1 MAIQQ
6 EHPVPIDISDEL
18 RTSFMDYAMSVIISR
33 ALPDVRDGL
42 KPVHRR
48 ILVTMRDLNLTATRA
63 YRKCAKIAGDVSGNY
78 HPHGESVVYPSLV
91 RMAQDF
97 SLRYPLIDGQGNFG
111 CFTGDTKIKLL
122 DRTEKSFAELAEL
135 GPDVVFHIYSV
146 DRNGRIVVGEGR
158 NARITRQKARIIE
171 LTLDNGEKI
180 RCTPDHRFLLRSG
193 TYKQAQ
199 DLTLEDGLMP
209 GYFDIAV
216 TKDGLNEC
224 LQVYQPASGG
234 YEFVH
239 YLADGFDAND
249 DPPEPVFSLPRGEH
263 RGEGPF
269 PYAGETLTLTLS
281 PREREQEDIWHES
294 PGVTQ
299 KYSRCVVSIEWLDE
313 TADVYDITVD
323 EHHNFL
329 LASGVFVH
337 NSIDGDPPAAM
348 RYTEARMTRIGE
360 EMLRDITKNTV
371 DYAQNYDGTREEPVV
386 LPSAIPNLL
395 VNGSSGIAVG
405 MATNIPPHNLA
416 EVVDALLLQLE
427 RPECLLQELIELLP
441 GPDFPTG
448 GTIHGHQGIR
458 DAYRTGRGFLQLRA
472 RCTVEE
478 SKRQDR
484 ESIIVTE
491 IPYQV
496 NKTKLLERI
505 AEMVRAKKIEGVADL
520 RDESDREGMRI
531 VLDLKRDAMPQVV
544 LNQLYANT
552 QLQSTFGVI
561 MLALVDNEPR
571 VLPLKDMLSYFLEHR
586 REVIVRRTHY
596 DLERAREREHI
607 LAGLMVALDH
617 LDPVIQ
623 LIRGASSPAEARQE
637 LMTRL
642 ALSETQAQAILD
654 LRLQRLTGLERDKIL
669 QEHTELLETVQEFEA
684 ILSSEAR
691 IQEIIKDEL
700 LELKEQYGDARR
712 TDIIEAEEEINRE
725 DLIVEEDMVVTMSH
739 GGYIKRQPI
748 SLYESQR
755 RGGKG
760 KMAMQTHEE
769 DFVEQHYVASTHDY
783 LLFFTNIAKV
793 HWLKVYE
800 IPQAGRTAK
809 GRAAV
814 NLLQLQPG
822 EQISTVVPIRRFEVD
837 RYLIMATKK
846 GIVKKTELTA
856 YGNPRQGGIIAVTLD
871 DDDEL
876 IRVGV
881 THGDQDIFLGTRQGY
896 SLRFNETDARP
907 IGRTARGVIGIRLE
921 EGDEVIGMEV
931 LSPGST
937 ILTVSAGG
945 YGKRTSETEYRV
957 QGRGGKGLINLNV
970 TAKTGPVVGVRQVFD
985 DDDVMVMSDQGNLVR
1000 LSVADVRRIGR
1011 NTQGVRLIN
1020 LTPEQRLI
1028 GVVRI
1033 AEDNARPATDAG
1045 VASAELDTDAEALT
1059 DTLEPGDEPED
1070 GPDAESYN

>member
-48 ILVTMRDLNLTATRA
+48 ILVTMRDLNLLATRG

-78 HPHGESVVYPSLV
+78 HPHGEGVVYPSLV

-111 CFTGDTKIKLL
+111 
-122 DRTEKSFAELAEL
+122 
-135 GPDVVFHIYSV
+135 SV
-146 DRNGRIVVGEGR
+146 
-158 NARITRQKARIIE
+158 
-171 LTLDNGEKI
+171 
-180 RCTPDHRFLLRSG
+180 
-193 TYKQAQ
+193 
-199 DLTLEDGLMP
+199 
-209 GYFDIAV
+209 
-216 TKDGLNEC
+216 
-224 LQVYQPASGG
+224 
-234 YEFVH
+234 
-239 YLADGFDAND
+239 
-249 DPPEPVFSLPRGEH
+249 
-263 RGEGPF
+263 
-269 PYAGETLTLTLS
+269 
-281 PREREQEDIWHES
+281 
-294 PGVTQ
+294 
-299 KYSRCVVSIEWLDE
+299 
-313 TADVYDITVD
+313 
-323 EHHNFL
+323 
-329 LASGVFVH
+329 
-337 NSIDGDPPAAM
+337 DGDPPAAM
-348 RYTEARMTRIGE
+348 RYTEARMTRLGE

-371 DYAQNYDGTREEPVV
+371 DYAPNYDGTRDEPVV

-416 EVVDALLLQLE
+416 EVVDALILQLE
-427 RPECLLQELIELLP
+427 RPECTLGELLQYLP

-448 GTIHGHQGIR
+448 GTIHGRHGIME
-458 DAYRTGRGFLQLRA
+458 AYRTGRGFLQLRA

-491 IPYQV
+491 IPYQL

-505 AEMVRAKKIEGVADL
+505 AEMVRAKKVEGIADL

-531 VLDLKRDAMPQVV
+531 VMDLKRDAVPQVV

-571 VLPLKDMLSYFLEHR
+571 VLPLKELLRHFLEHR
-586 REVIVRRTHY
+586 YEVIIRRTHY

-607 LAGLMVALDH
+607 LRGLMVALDH
-617 LDPVIQ
+617 LDEVIH
-623 LIRGASSPAEARQE
+623 LIRSAPSPAEARQA
-637 LMTRL
+637 LITRL
-642 ALSETQAQAILD
+642 SLSETQAQAILD

-669 QEHTELLETVQEFEA
+669 QEHTELLTTIQEYESILGSET
-684 ILSSEAR
+684 R
-691 IQEIIKDEL
+691 IQRIIKDEL
-700 LELKEQYGDARR
+700 LALKEQYGDPRR
-712 TDIIEAEEEINRE
+712 TEIVEAEEEINIE
-725 DLIVEEDMVVTMSH
+725 DLIAEEDMVVTKSH

-748 SLYESQR
+748 SLYQSQR

-760 KMAMQTHEE
+760 KIAMQTNEE
-769 DFVEQHYVASTHDY
+769 DFVEQLFVASTHDY
-783 LLFFTNIAKV
+783 LLFFTNIGKI

-837 RYLIMATKK
+837 RYLIMATKN

-856 YGNPRQGGIIAVTLD
+856 YGNPRQGGIIALTLD
-871 DDDEL
+871 EGDEL
-876 IRVGV
+876 IGVSV
-881 THGDQDIFLGTRQGY
+881 THGDQDIFLGTRQGIA
-896 SLRFNETDARP
+896 LRFHEDDVRS
-907 IGRTARGVIGIRLE
+907 IGRTGRGVIGIRMD
-921 EGDEVIGMEV
+921 EGDEVVGMEV
-931 LSPGST
+931 LNPGAT
-937 ILTVSAGG
+937 ILTVSEAG
-945 YGKRTSETEYRV
+945 YGKRTTETEYRV

-970 TAKTGPVVGVRQVFD
+970 TPKTGPVVGILQVFD
-985 DDDVMVMSDQGNLVR
+985 DDDIMVMSDQGNLVR
-1000 LSVADVRRIGR
+1000 MQVVDIPRIGR

-1020 LTPEQRLI
+1020 LTSEQRLM

-1033 AEDNARPATDAG
+1033 AEENMR
-1045 VASAELDTDAEALT
+1045 SAMDGDELSELSEVRDLENEADVLSDEPDTRLDT
-1059 DTLEPGDEPED
+1059 ED
-1070 GPDAESYN
+1070 SE

>member
-78 HPHGESVVYPSLV
+78 HPHGESVVYPALV
-91 RMAQDF
+91 RRAEDF

-122 DRTEKSFAELAEL
+122 DGTEKSFAELAEL
-135 GPDVVFHIYSV
+135 DLDVVFHIYSV

-209 GYFDIAV
+209 GYFDIAA

-249 DPPEPVFSLPRGEH
+249 DLPEPVFSLPRGEH

-448 GTIHGHQGIR
+448 GTIHGRQGIR

-496 NKTKLLERI
+496 NKTKLLDRI

-520 RDESDREGMRI
+520 RDESD
-531 VLDLKRDAMPQVV
+531 
-544 LNQLYANT
+544 
-552 QLQSTFGVI
+552 
-561 MLALVDNEPR
+561 
-571 VLPLKDMLSYFLEHR
+571 LE
-586 REVIVRRTHY
+586 
-596 DLERAREREHI
+596 
-607 LAGLMVALDH
+607 
-617 LDPVIQ
+617 
-623 LIRGASSPAEARQE
+623 
-637 LMTRL
+637 
-642 ALSETQAQAILD
+642 
-654 LRLQRLTGLERDKIL
+654 
-669 QEHTELLETVQEFEA
+669 
-684 ILSSEAR
+684 
-691 IQEIIKDEL
+691 
-700 LELKEQYGDARR
+700 
-712 TDIIEAEEEINRE
+712 
-725 DLIVEEDMVVTMSH
+725 
-739 GGYIKRQPI
+739 
-748 SLYESQR
+748 
-755 RGGKG
+755 
-760 KMAMQTHEE
+760 
-769 DFVEQHYVASTHDY
+769 
-783 LLFFTNIAKV
+783 
-793 HWLKVYE
+793 
-800 IPQAGRTAK
+800 
-809 GRAAV
+809 
-814 NLLQLQPG
+814 
-822 EQISTVVPIRRFEVD
+822 
-837 RYLIMATKK
+837 
-846 GIVKKTELTA
+846 
-856 YGNPRQGGIIAVTLD
+856 
-871 DDDEL
+871 
-876 IRVGV
+876 
-881 THGDQDIFLGTRQGY
+881 
-896 SLRFNETDARP
+896 
-907 IGRTARGVIGIRLE
+907 
-921 EGDEVIGMEV
+921 
-931 LSPGST
+931 
-937 ILTVSAGG
+937 
-945 YGKRTSETEYRV
+945 
-957 QGRGGKGLINLNV
+957 
-970 TAKTGPVVGVRQVFD
+970 
-985 DDDVMVMSDQGNLVR
+985 
-1000 LSVADVRRIGR
+1000 
-1011 NTQGVRLIN
+1011 
-1020 LTPEQRLI
+1020 
-1028 GVVRI
+1028 
-1033 AEDNARPATDAG
+1033 
-1045 VASAELDTDAEALT
+1045 
-1059 DTLEPGDEPED
+1059 
-1070 GPDAESYN
+1070 